1 MGWLHASFLLLEWK
15 IFPIFGIVKNLFA
28 ILLMFVVALVPLHFV
43 SFTEL
48 CTEPVGVELP
58 PKRARLVV
66 AGDLMQHTPQL
77 TAARQAD
84 GSYDYSESSKYVA
97 QYFRDADLAVV
108 NLETTL
114 SRGGEYTGYPAFCSP
129 AEVADAMVDMGVDVA
144 LLANNHSLDRGAVG
158 VKRTADILDSC
169 AIERMGVFRDSVDFQ
184 RNNIKYIERGGV
196 RFALLNYTY
205 GTNGIPTPKGVVVN
219 RLDSANVVRDLKQI
233 DRSKVDCVVA
243 FVHWG
248 NEYERQPN
256 RSQKA
261 MAELMKNNGA
271 DIIIGSHPHVVQPYK
286 QDEDGKLVVYS
297 LGNFVSNQR
306 KRFTDGGLIVV
317 VDIEED
323 INGELKYYI
332 NSIPVWVKL
341 PKYQILPP
349 AVGDTLKMDALSR
362 EAYKVFMDD
371 TRKLLEKGVK

>member
-1 MGWLHASFLLLEWK
+1 MGWLHTSFLLLEWK

-28 ILLMFVVALVPLHFV
+28 ILLMFVVALVPLRFV
-43 SFTEL
+43 TFAEL

-84 GSYDYSESSKYVA
+84 GSYDYSESFKYVA
-97 QYFRDADLAVV
+97 QYFREADLAVV

-158 VKRTADILDSC
+158 VRRTADILDSC

-196 RFALLNYTY
+196 CFALLNYTY
-205 GTNGIPTPKGVVVN
+205 GTNAFAHHRFLEHPYMVN
-219 RLDSANVVRDLKQI
+219 LTQPEETLPGSIHLLNRYDKIAEDVERL
-233 DRSKVDCVVA
+233 
-243 FVHWG
+243 
-248 NEYERQPN
+248 
-256 RSQKA
+256 
-261 MAELMKNNGA
+261 
-271 DIIIGSHPHVVQPYK
+271 
-286 QDEDGKLVVYS
+286 
-297 LGNFVSNQR
+297 
-306 KRFTDGGLIVV
+306 
-317 VDIEED
+317 
-323 INGELKYYI
+323 
-332 NSIPVWVKL
+332 
-341 PKYQILPP
+341 
-349 AVGDTLKMDALSR
+349 
-362 EAYKVFMDD
+362 
-371 TRKLLEKGVK
+371 

>member
-1 MGWLHASFLLLEWK
+1 
-15 IFPIFGIVKNLFA
+15 
-28 ILLMFVVALVPLHFV
+28 MFVVALVPLRFV
-43 SFTEL
+43 TFAEL
-48 CTEPVGVELP
+48 CTEPVGVEPP

-84 GSYDYSESSKYVA
+84 GSYDYSESFKYVA
-97 QYFRDADLAVV
+97 QYFQGADLAVV

-114 SRGGEYTGYPAFCSP
+114 SRGGEYTGYPCFCSP

-158 VKRTADILDSC
+158 VKRTADILDSY

-233 DRSKVDCVVA
+233 DRSKVDCVGA

-248 NEYERQPN
+248 NEY
-256 RSQKA
+256 
-261 MAELMKNNGA
+261 
-271 DIIIGSHPHVVQPYK
+271 
-286 QDEDGKLVVYS
+286 
-297 LGNFVSNQR
+297 
-306 KRFTDGGLIVV
+306 
-317 VDIEED
+317 
-323 INGELKYYI
+323 
-332 NSIPVWVKL
+332 
-341 PKYQILPP
+341 
-349 AVGDTLKMDALSR
+349 
-362 EAYKVFMDD
+362 
-371 TRKLLEKGVK
+371 